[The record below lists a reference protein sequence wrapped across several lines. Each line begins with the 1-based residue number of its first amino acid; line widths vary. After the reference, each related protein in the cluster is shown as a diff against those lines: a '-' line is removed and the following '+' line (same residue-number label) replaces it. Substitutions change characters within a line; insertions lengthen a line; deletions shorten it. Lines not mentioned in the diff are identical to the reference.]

1 MLKLFLSLRYLRK
14 KKIVILSIAAVAL
27 SVALLIVVNSL
38 FSGFI
43 KEVKQNYIAQLGDLL
58 LMSPEPVSDY
68 DNYLDQL
75 EKLDEVEAA
84 AVHLYSAGLLHLA
97 GGDVRTVSI
106 QGVEPQR
113 EVGFAD
119 WKSMLLRQ
127 KTPNG
132 DISFEVPGYPSGNGA
147 WLGVLLAGEPNER
160 TDEYDLAQLRRLIGR
175 QVVLTTVD
183 SAAKRRV
190 LKLRISDIAFTDT
203 YFGDQTLYLPYKLL
217 HKLQFGADRQG
228 RASEIK
234 IKLKQGLDPIAARET
249 IRKHWTDFVVQDL
262 GWDAAIAGGTRIVV
276 VRDELNPRYFA
287 ELYKQMTVVML
298 IFGVICSV
306 AILLVFCIF
315 YMIVETKLRDIAII
329 KSCGAASST
338 AAIIFTG
345 FAGCVG
351 LAGSALGIFFA
362 VFVTNNINTIEGWV
376 RVISG
381 FKLWRSSSYILN
393 TIPNQVNWSA
403 VAPIVAAAVAGCCLG
418 ALIPAI
424 VAARARPVEI
434 LRYE

>member
-14 KKIVILSIAAVAL
+14 KKIVMLSIAAVAL

-43 KEVKQNYIAQLGDLL
+43 KEVKQNYIVQLGDLL
-58 LMSPEPVSDY
+58 LISPEPVPDY
-68 DNYLDQL
+68 YNYLDQL

-84 AVHLYSAGLLHLA
+84 TVHLYSAGLLHLA
-97 GGDVRTVSI
+97 GGDVRIVTI

-113 EVGFAD
+113 EGGFAD
-119 WKSMLLRQ
+119 WKAMLLRQ
-127 KTPNG
+127 KAVTG
-132 DISFEVPGYPSGNGA
+132 DIGFEVSDYPSDNGA
-147 WLGVLLAGEPNER
+147 WLGVLLVGEPNER
-160 TDEYDLAQLRRLIGR
+160 TDEYDMEQLRRLIGS

-183 SAAKRRV
+183 SAANRRV

-203 YFGDQTLYLPYKLL
+203 YFGDQTLYLPYELL
-217 HKLQFGADRQG
+217 YRLQFGGDQEAH
-228 RASEIK
+228 ASEIK
-234 IKLKQGLDPIAARET
+234 IKLKKGLDPIAVKET
-249 IRKHWTDFVVQDL
+249 IRRHWTRFVVQDL
-262 GWDAAIAGGTRIVV
+262 GWDAGVVAQTRIVV

-287 ELYKQMTVVML
+287 ELYKQMAVVML

-306 AILLVFCIF
+306 VILLVFCIF
-315 YMIVETKLRDIAII
+315 YMIVEIKLRDIAII
-329 KSCGAASST
+329 KSCGATSGT
-338 AAIIFTG
+338 VAIIFTG

-351 LAGSALGIFFA
+351 LVGSALGILFG
-362 VFVTNNINTIEGWV
+362 VIVINNINTIEGWV
-376 RVISG
+376 RVIFG

-393 TIPNQVNWSA
+393 TIPNQVNWPA
-403 VAPIVAAAVAGCCLG
+403 VTPIVAAAVAGCCLG

-424 VAARARPVEI
+424 VAARTQPVEI